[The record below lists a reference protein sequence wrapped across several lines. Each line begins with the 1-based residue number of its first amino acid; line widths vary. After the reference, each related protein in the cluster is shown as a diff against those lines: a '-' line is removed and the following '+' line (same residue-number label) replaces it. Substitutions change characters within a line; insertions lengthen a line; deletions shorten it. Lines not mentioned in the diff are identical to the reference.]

1 MTTLRRILS
10 NSGWWMAD
18 RGIALGA
25 TLATHVVL
33 VRSLGP
39 RGFGELSYL
48 LAIVGLLLPITQLGV
63 AGLLVRALLEKPDEE
78 QAILRAALWLRGL
91 GCLLA
96 LLVGVV
102 YWALFDPAAGDRTV
116 LLVLFVAQCATVFQ
130 VLEFWFQARM
140 VPGQLV
146 GWRSSVVL
154 AAAVVKIAVALA
166 GGESGAIALVFA
178 AEYVLLGTAHLVAY
192 RRAAGRWAW
201 PGPERGW
208 LAWFGRRSPWLL
220 LSGLAEI
227 VYLRIDIVML
237 ERMQG
242 LEAAG
247 TYAVAA
253 RLSEVWYVVPV
264 MLVAAM
270 FPVMWASR
278 ADAAT
283 WDRSLQA
290 GLDVLCG
297 IALVLAVAMQWLAG
311 PLVIALFGKEYSAT
325 VPVLALHIW
334 AGVFIF
340 MRALLSRWLVAE
352 DLLRFSLVTHLAGA
366 VINVAGN
373 LVLIPRYG
381 PMGAAAATVVS
392 YAAAGWLAL
401 FLTNATRPMAFKMTR
416 ALLLPL
422 RWRSLA
428 GYARQGFA
436 ALSPALPGA
445 GRERP

>member
-1 MTTLRRILS
+1 MSALRRILT
-10 NSGWWMAD
+10 NSGWWLGE
-18 RGIALGA
+18 RAL
-25 TLATHVVL
+25 TLAAALLVHVVL
-33 VRSLGP
+33 VRSLGAA
-39 RGFGELSYL
+39 GFGELSYL
-48 LAIVGLLLPITQLGV
+48 LAIVGLLLPLAQFGV
-63 AGLLVRALLEKPDEE
+63 SGLVVRALLEQPSDE
-78 QAILRAALWLRGL
+78 QAILRAALWMRG
-91 GCLLA
+91 
-96 LLVGVV
+96 VGVLLTLV
-102 YWALFDPAAGDRTV
+102 VGAAYWAWLEPRAGDRMV
-116 LLVLFVAQCATVFQ
+116 LLVLLLAQSATMFQ

-140 VPGQLV
+140 APGRLV
-146 GWRSSVVL
+146 GWRTAVVL
-154 AAAVVKIAVALA
+154 SAAAAKIALALA
-166 GGESGAIALVFA
+166 GADASSLALVFA
-178 AEYVLLGTAHLVAY
+178 SEYLLLGAAY
-192 RRAAGRWAW
+192 LLAFRRASGQWAW
-201 PGPERGW
+201 PAFEPRW
-208 LAWFGRRSPWLL
+208 LAWFARRSPWLL

-227 VYLRIDIVML
+227 VYLRIDVVML
-237 ERMQG
+237 ERLQG

-253 RLSEVWYVVPV
+253 RLSEVWYAVPV

-270 FPVMWASR
+270 FPVMWTR
-278 ADAAT
+278 REDPAA

-297 IALVLAVAMQWLAG
+297 IALVIAAAMQWLAG
-311 PLVIALFGKEYSAT
+311 PLVIALFGAEYSAA

-381 PMGAAAATVVS
+381 PLGAAVATVAS

-401 FLTNATRPMAFKMTR
+401 FLTGATRPMAWKMAR

-436 ALSPALPGA
+436 ALSPATPGA
-445 GRERP
+445 GPERP